1 MSWEYYV
8 VPALFWVAAAII
20 GVGVVVATA
29 MVIRAVWDL
38 ICFDCGL
45 GKYKEKDND

>member
-8 VPALFWVAAAII
+8 IPTLFWVAAAII

-38 ICFDCGL
+38 IQFDCGL

>member
-8 VPALFWVAAAII
+8 VPTLFWFGLAVV

-29 MVIRAVWDL
+29 MVFRAVWDL
-38 ICFDCGL
+38 ICFDCKL

>member
-8 VPALFWVAAAII
+8 FPAVFWVAAAVV
-20 GVGVVVATA
+20 GVGLVVATA

-38 ICFDCGL
+38 ICFDCKL
-45 GKYKEKDND
+45 GKYKEKSDD